1 MITDSIYYYD
11 KDRNIYTNQINALN
25 CGKQCWFYFYD
36 KELTVVDWKREPNES
51 LDVLYRKRAEYI
63 RDTHKYVILCY
74 SGGHDSTNI
83 LETFYYNKIHIDE
96 ILIVGAFGQDSFSGS
111 DENHNGELYKNA
123 FPTLKLLDLPN
134 TKISIVD
141 YTKWFNDPMTN
152 FTMLK
157 KYGDEWT
164 KYIGGFRS
172 VHTLF
177 WHDIKKFVGHH
188 NSKDTAYI
196 MGTDKIRVNVD
207 ESNHS
212 YVYFSD
218 ISFFDYGSNYLDENF
233 KRVNF
238 YNDSHETAI
247 NIMRK
252 QAHMVSFCKKIDG
265 YTKVSDYEDFLYVNK
280 IIYNL
285 KHPLVYMSPKSISSS
300 VSERDKFMLN
310 SKSSDMFSI
319 FLDGLN
325 NVRKANISTK
335 QLYMINSKP
344 HYID

>member
-11 KDRNIYTNQINALN
+11 NQGNIYNNQMDALN

-36 KELTVVDWKREPNES
+36 KELAAANWKTEPDES

-123 FPTLKLLDLPN
+123 FPTLKSLNLPN

-141 YTKWFNDPMTN
+141 YTKWFNAPADN

-157 KYGDEWT
+157 KYDNEWT
-164 KYIGGFRS
+164 KYIGVFRS

-177 WHDIKKFVGHH
+177 WHDVKKFVGHH

-196 MGTDKIRVNVD
+196 MGTDKIRVD
-207 ESNHS
+207 TDHAGKS
-212 YVYFSD
+212 YVYFCD

-238 YNDSHETAI
+238 YNDPHETAV

-252 QAHMVSFCKKIDG
+252 QAHMVNFSKKVDG
-265 YTKVSDYEDFLYVNK
+265 YTKVTDYDDFLYINK

-285 KHPLVYMSPKSISSS
+285 KHPLIYMSPKSISTS
-300 VSERDKFMLN
+300 VSERDKFMF
-310 SKSSDMFSI
+310 KHKTSDMFNL
-319 FLDGLN
+319 FKRGLSHIN
-325 NVRKANISTK
+325 NQGFSTK
-335 QLYMINSKP
+335 QLYKFKSKFY
-344 HYID
+344 YIE